1 MNMFQLSFLL
11 FFLFGRFGEDLI
23 PLLLLL
29 NLPSMF
35 LPLLLR
41 GAIIPKMKINIKRG
55 GCDTTKIVNMKSDL
69 LREDR
74 EAEVVVVEKFD
85 MKIRSTTTQ
94 T

>member
-1 MNMFQLSFLL
+1 MLQLSFLL
-11 FFLFGRFGEDLI
+11 LFLFGRFGEDLS

-29 NLPSMF
+29 NLPSTF
-35 LPLLLR
+35 LPLPVR

-55 GCDTTKIVNMKSDL
+55 GCDTVKIVNMKSDL

-74 EAEVVVVEKFD
+74 EAEMVVAEKFD